1 MVMPG
6 GARRR
11 CAARFAPVET
21 PSSRPAMT
29 VLSFTAAGSD
39 LISMFRTLHATARFP
54 QERRLFDSIAQLLD
68 QIGSLTFWTCISV
81 LVVIDVIAL
90 AVVIQTRSREL
101 VNRWTGRLVAA
112 NALLLGAGV
121 GIPMTAYL
129 ARSVVIAVAPSVQP
143 TVMQVRESAVM
154 PPK

>member
-1 MVMPG
+1 M
-6 GARRR
+6 
-11 CAARFAPVET
+11 
-21 PSSRPAMT
+21 
-29 VLSFTAAGSD
+29 
-39 LISMFRTLHATARFP
+39 
-54 QERRLFDSIAQLLD
+54 FDSIAQTLD

-81 LVVIDVIAL
+81 LVVIDVVAVV
-90 AVVIQTRSREL
+90 VVIQTRSREL

-121 GIPMTAYL
+121 GVPMTAYL

-143 TVMQVRESAVM
+143 AVVQVQQSALT